1 MTAMER
7 TDYALVTNKARPLDM
22 ASEDLYGQG
31 MPSTV
36 LRKHPSAS
44 LLDEFKTAAQEFV
57 DAADAGAEL
66 DKYVKWFRELLA

>member
-1 MTAMER
+1 MR
-7 TDYALVTNKARPLDM
+7 NDYALINHSSMKERQMNVSNEA
-22 ASEDLYGQG
+22 LYGQVTAS
-31 MPSTV
+31 PTPK
-36 LRKHPSAS
+36 LS